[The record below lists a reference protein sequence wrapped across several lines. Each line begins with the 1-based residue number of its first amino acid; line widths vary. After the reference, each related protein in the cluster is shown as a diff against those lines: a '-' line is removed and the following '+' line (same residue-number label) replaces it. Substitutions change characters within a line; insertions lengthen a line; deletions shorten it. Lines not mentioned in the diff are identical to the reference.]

1 MCYFMSTF
9 KLLFLMI
16 VSLNTFAQVKV
27 DKSVVTRY
35 KTVFKKMDSLYQ
47 QNVTQLENDK
57 PFIGISIF
65 TINQI
70 DTLNK
75 QDIINYGNDIIIE
88 DVIPNPNKIKE
99 NEIDENIYTPVFSSA
114 ELIKDTL
121 YLSIGGPLS
130 PNIKHK
136 IHLRQVTS
144 QYDESYKYDS
154 VLRLDLMDTK
164 VPNLSIPI
172 KTKKFLISTL
182 SYNAGQIIY
191 GQVEFE
197 TGPYYYDTIGFK
209 NNYIKKR
216 LRCVYFFKVRI
227 KKNSP

>member
-1 MCYFMSTF
+1 MPTF

-16 VSLNTFAQVKV
+16 VSLDTFAQVKV

-35 KTVFKKMDSLYQ
+35 KTLFKKMDSSYQ
-47 QNVTQLENDK
+47 QKVTQLENDE

-65 TINQI
+65 TTYQT
-70 DTLNK
+70 DTLNR
-75 QDIINYGNDIIIE
+75 QDVINYGNDITIE
-88 DVIPNPNKIKE
+88 DVIPNLDNIKE
-99 NEIDENIYTPVFSSA
+99 SVIDENIYTPVFSRA

-136 IHLRQVTS
+136 IHLRQVIS

-154 VLRLDLMDTK
+154 VLRLDLTDTK
-164 VPNLSIPI
+164 VSKLSIPI
-172 KTKKFLISTL
+172 KTKKFLISTS
-182 SYNAGQIIY
+182 SYNAGQVIY

-197 TGPYYYDTIGFK
+197 TVPYYFETLGFK

-216 LRCVYFFKVRI
+216 LRCVYFFKVRV
-227 KKNSP
+227 KKNST